1 MEKKKAELERN
12 QKRLE
17 TLQSVR
23 YQSAELCV
31 AYYILLTAFWLCKG
45 EGNPCS
51 MWASEPW
58 WSRSLRSKHAGLWVG
73 DLIINLVSG
82 CHYYFLPDRYRYF
95 WHLCAWWQEAQL
107 GKSRWMMKLL
117 EVELATSWF

>member
-1 MEKKKAELERN
+1 MRWTDCLTQAEIKKTQQAIENIASDEANLEAKMEKKKAELERN

-51 MWASEPW
+51 M
-58 WSRSLRSKHAGLWVG
+58 
-73 DLIINLVSG
+73 
-82 CHYYFLPDRYRYF
+82 
-95 WHLCAWWQEAQL
+95 
-107 GKSRWMMKLL
+107 
-117 EVELATSWF
+117 

>member
-51 MWASEPW
+51 M
-58 WSRSLRSKHAGLWVG
+58 
-73 DLIINLVSG
+73 
-82 CHYYFLPDRYRYF
+82 
-95 WHLCAWWQEAQL
+95 
-107 GKSRWMMKLL
+107 
-117 EVELATSWF
+117 